1 MPPIHT
7 CVGCR
12 RLIRPDVTAGN
23 RPHGTLCA
31 PCFDAL
37 LTTLSRLPRLYGE
50 AEQALAPGS
59 ARSLVRVS
67 GGSRATAL
75 PVRSQAVEA
84 RSALMAMLSSWS
96 ALVADERRVGAPD
109 REIREMVAFLRRH
122 LEWLA
127 RHPAL
132 GELLAELA
140 ESVALARRCV
150 QPGQSRQV
158 SVGSCREPECTGNL
172 IAHMRSGGAGPASE
186 IRCDNDPAHR
196 WAPHEWHAFIPR
208 AVCPV

>member
-1 MPPIHT
+1 M
-7 CVGCR
+7 
-12 RLIRPDVTAGN
+12 TASS

-31 PCFDAL
+31 RCFDAL
-37 LTTLSRLPRLYGE
+37 QTTLSRLPRLYAE
-50 AEQALAPGS
+50 AEQALSPAGAP
-59 ARSLVRVS
+59 SLLRVS
-67 GGSRATAL
+67 GTSRTEAL

-84 RSALMAMLSSWS
+84 RSALMAVLSSWS

-109 REIREMVAFLRRH
+109 REVREMVAFLRRH

-132 GELLAELA
+132 HELLGELE
-140 ESVALARRCV
+140 ESVALAGRCV

-158 SVGSCREPECTGNL
+158 SVGACREPECAGNL
-172 IAHMRSGGAGPASE
+172 VAHMRSGGAAAASE
-186 IRCDNDPAHR
+186 IRCDSDPAHR

-208 AVCPV
+208 AACPV

>member
-7 CVGCR
+7 CVDCH
-12 RLIRPDVTAGN
+12 RLIRSDVAAGN

-37 LTTLSRLPRLYGE
+37 GTTLSRLPRLYAE
-50 AEQALAPGS
+50 AEQALAPDS
-59 ARSLVRVS
+59 ARSFVRVS
-67 GGSRATAL
+67 GNSRAAAL

-84 RSALMAMLSSWS
+84 RAALMAVLSSWS
-96 ALVADERRVGAPD
+96 ALVADERRVAAPD
-109 REIREMVAFLRRH
+109 REVREMVAFLRRH

-132 GELLAELA
+132 AELLGELA

-158 SVGSCREPECTGNL
+158 QVGACREPECAGNL
-172 IAHMRSGGAGPASE
+172 IAHMRSAGAGPASE
-186 IRCDNDPAHR
+186 IRCDSDPAHR

-208 AVCPV
+208 AACPV